1 MINRMSPLTLKIICG
16 GVILA
21 IAVGIRQSFGLF
33 LDPVSTTLQIGRET
47 FALSIG
53 LINLLWG
60 ALAPFTGALSDK
72 FGLKKVA
79 IFGTILYSLGIY
91 IFSNSSYG
99 YELIIGGLI
108 VGAGLSGLGFTVI
121 LGAVGKFAPPEKRGT
136 ALGLTTMGGSIG
148 MFLGIPVSGTLIESS
163 GWSGAFFWLAI
174 ISLVMLPLVYG
185 LVDGKTSNDKKT
197 KVTSEDKGETL
208 TEVLNHAFNSK
219 HFVLLVC
226 GFFICGFHVNFIVS
240 HLPAFISDM
249 SLPGNVAT
257 TALALVGFANIFGVA
272 IAGRLGDKYSKS
284 DVLVVLYSLRA
295 IVFTIYILTPITAS
309 STMIFTFTLGL
320 LWLGTVPLTSGLVAT
335 FFGPKYMSM
344 LYGIVFFGHQ
354 LGGFFSSWLG
364 GRIYDFTG
372 NYDIMWWFSVFLGVF
387 AALLHYPIKDKAIIL
402 FGSR

>member
-148 MFLGIPVSGTLIESS
+148 MFLGIPVSGTLIEST
-163 GWSGAFFWLAI
+163 GW
-174 ISLVMLPLVYG
+174 
-185 LVDGKTSNDKKT
+185 
-197 KVTSEDKGETL
+197 
-208 TEVLNHAFNSK
+208 
-219 HFVLLVC
+219 
-226 GFFICGFHVNFIVS
+226 
-240 HLPAFISDM
+240 
-249 SLPGNVAT
+249 
-257 TALALVGFANIFGVA
+257 
-272 IAGRLGDKYSKS
+272 
-284 DVLVVLYSLRA
+284 
-295 IVFTIYILTPITAS
+295 
-309 STMIFTFTLGL
+309 
-320 LWLGTVPLTSGLVAT
+320 
-335 FFGPKYMSM
+335 
-344 LYGIVFFGHQ
+344 
-354 LGGFFSSWLG
+354 
-364 GRIYDFTG
+364 
-372 NYDIMWWFSVFLGVF
+372 
-387 AALLHYPIKDKAIIL
+387 
-402 FGSR
+402 